1 MGLVSLI
8 ASNNYIVVNKQ
19 LARAFGLEEAV
30 LLGELASEM
39 EYWQQ
44 RGELKDGY
52 FYSTIDNV
60 KDSTTL
66 SDKRQ
71 RSALTA
77 LKDAGIVDVKLAGLP
92 AKRYIRINE
101 NQLAQILLNNSCE
114 NGATSFAETAEQE
127 TPKQQA
133 NNNNTNSNKK
143 SNKQD
148 IYIAVIDYLNS
159 KAGTHYR
166 ASSKATQQH
175 INARLNEGFTVD
187 DFMRVIDNMCAEWLR
202 TEWEQYLRPSTLF
215 GSKFEN
221 YLNRKPQGK
230 RTEKKPNWFQPSMQ
244 AGSAELEAIQK
255 LLSEDD
261 PKKDD
266 PQTDFA
272 SEAEAFQKRLAEVR
286 QMECK

>member
-30 LLGELASEM
+30 ILGELASEM

-44 RGELKDGY
+44 RGELQDGY
-52 FYSTIDNV
+52 FFSTIENV
-60 KDSTTL
+60 KECTTL

-71 RSALTA
+71 RSALNA
-77 LKDAGIVDVKLAGLP
+77 LKDAGILDVKLAGIP

-101 NQLAQILLNNSCE
+101 KQLAQILLDNSCE
-114 NGATSFAETAEQE
+114 SGKASSAETEELEA
-127 TPKQQA
+127 PKRQGNNNKVKSNK
-133 NNNNTNSNKK
+133 NNNNK
-143 SNKQD
+143 D
-148 IYIAVIDYLNS
+148 IYIAVVDYLNS
-159 KAGTHYR
+159 KAGTHYK

-175 INARLNEGFTVD
+175 INARLAEGFTVE
-187 DFMRVIDNMCAEWLR
+187 DFKRVVDNMCISWLR

-230 RTEKKPNWFQPSMQ
+230 GANGVPVQGRT
-244 AGSAELEAIQK
+244 
-255 LLSEDD
+255 
-261 PKKDD
+261 
-266 PQTDFA
+266 TDLDGVF
-272 SEAEAFQKRLAEVR
+272 
-286 QMECK
+286 